1 MVLQTW
7 QKAVE
12 GFRGFVL
19 TPFGFLIP
27 LLAAMAAPILDVNGQ
42 FACLFVIA
50 IWITLLLLLHNDIVT
65 TLLPFLCL
73 MVAGMPIIYDLDK
86 LVSGYIPYLAIPIA
100 ALIFHVVYYRRSMKI
115 GVTFYGIVATSLAIL
130 LGGLGTISA
139 AEYFN
144 LTTLF
149 HTVGSVLCLLLV
161 YFICA
166 SDYKEKKKY
175 DLVGYF
181 MAALFFIGILCVF
194 TIAYLIIEYGIVDG
208 ELNFWRYMTVF
219 PHRNAVANLLIMVLP
234 APFYFVCKLQS
245 KLSKLFF
252 FLMGGVLYVGL
263 LFTTAR
269 TALLFGSLLFLI
281 LIGYFFLYE
290 KNRLIKLSFGVL
302 LAFCVVLFLWFAIP
316 LGLFNVRLGSDGE
329 LVDVNEIRAWL
340 LYVSIDDF
348 FLNPFF
354 GIGIGSTRHADLYSA
369 PGMVS
374 YYHLYFPQIWGS
386 MGLFGLLAYGYQL
399 MLRLRCSFTKPNFSS
414 MALTLSYLGCFF
426 YSMTDPGEFTT
437 IPFGILAVLVY
448 ILIEKHAEE
457 ATDPL
462 PLRDLSRKGKVMRLL
477 LGE

>member
-12 GFRGFVL
+12 GFRSFVL
-19 TPFGFLIP
+19 TPLGFLIP
-27 LLAAMAAPILDVNGQ
+27 LFAAMAAPILDTNGQ
-42 FACLFVIA
+42 FVCLFVIA

-73 MVAGMPIIYDLDK
+73 MVAGMPIIYDVDK
-86 LVSGYIPYLAIPIA
+86 LISNYIPYLAIPIA
-100 ALIFHVVYYRRSMKI
+100 ALIFHIVYYRRPVKI
-115 GVTFYGIVATSLAIL
+115 GITFYGIVATSLAIL

-149 HTVGSVLCLLLV
+149 HTVGSVLCLLFV
-161 YFICA
+161 YLICS
-166 SDYKEKKKY
+166 SDYKEKKQY

-181 MAALFFIGILCVF
+181 MGALFFVGILSVF
-194 TIAYLIIEYGIVDG
+194 TIVQLILAYGMVDG
-208 ELNFWRYMTVF
+208 KLEFHRYMAVF
-219 PHRNAVANLLIMVLP
+219 PYRNALANLMIIVFP
-234 APFYFVCKLQS
+234 APFYFVCKA
-245 KLSKLFF
+245 KKYVAKLFF
-252 FLMGGVLYVGL
+252 FLAGGLVYVGL

-269 TALLFGSLLFLI
+269 TALLFGSIMLVI
-281 LIGYFFLYE
+281 LIGYFFFYE
-290 KNRLIKLSFGVL
+290 KNRWVKLLFGIL
-302 LAFCVVLFLWFAIP
+302 LASCAALFLWFVIP
-316 LGLFNVRLGSDGE
+316 LGLFDVRLGDGAG
-329 LVDVNEIRAWL
+329 LVKDNEARVQL

-348 FLNPFF
+348 FMNPFF
-354 GIGIGSTRHADLYSA
+354 GIGIGNTRHADIYAA

-386 MGLFGLLAYGYQL
+386 MGLFGLLAYGYQF
-399 MLRLRCSFTKPNFSS
+399 MLRLRCSFAKPDFSS
-414 MALTLSYLGCFF
+414 MALTLCYLGGFF

-437 IPFGILAVLVY
+437 IPFGMLAVLVY

-457 ATDPL
+457 ATNPL
-462 PLRDLSRKGKVMRLL
+462 PLRDLSKKGRAMRLL